1 MKTKT
6 IPSRNVEL
14 SAPPPPLLLLTPT
27 RSPTGGIGGVVCCA
41 MHAAARAR
49 YLVTTS
55 IYGDGPMGKLSVERV
70 RQVEVEH
77 LDKSSGSGSSASEI
91 GILRLA

>member
-1 MKTKT
+1 MV
-6 IPSRNVEL
+6 VE
-14 SAPPPPLLLLTPT
+14 
-27 RSPTGGIGGVVCCA
+27 RRVVRVILVSCVSSSC
-41 MHAAARAR
+41 RAR
-49 YLVTTS
+49 HPRVVRVILVS
-55 IYGDGPMGKLSVERV
+55 CASSSCPSMGPQPMGKLSVERV